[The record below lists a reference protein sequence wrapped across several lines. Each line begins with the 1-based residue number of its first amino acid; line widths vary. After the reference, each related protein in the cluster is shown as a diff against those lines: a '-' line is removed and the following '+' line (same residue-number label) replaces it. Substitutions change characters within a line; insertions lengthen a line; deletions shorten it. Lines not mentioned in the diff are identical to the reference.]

1 MGSQPNDFLRSDTLS
16 LVSEYLSKSN
26 DINLKQRLSSQL
38 VALLQDACA
47 VDGRSSNTSADPELQ
62 LTHLLSHLVKNALP
76 TSAKSTS
83 TSFTPAN
90 IQSFLSESICILAD
104 EQINA
109 RLSELLADTIWSIES
124 EIEAQHSSLE
134 EQLKTLSTDS
144 AQVVT
149 GSADVDNSTDAPPPN
164 IHVTSRKIKL
174 ESLSRSRMALIQL
187 AIVLL
192 QPDKKNFVALQPAHC
207 RLSWE
212 YGFLYETG
220 LIPFPADLVAK
231 QATRINT
238 GLHYKQQRF
247 NLLREES
254 EGYSH
259 LATEL
264 ISAMGPGLVSHLV
277 PADSGQ
283 GDPTT
288 YPHLRS
294 ILLPGEASHIRDS
307 RIEKVSNN
315 IKAMIGFFD
324 LDPNRTLDIILDVFC
339 YNVISHHPFFCSLL
353 KTSHWMQTVN
363 SNSTVDDEQTLPADG
378 TLHSEQGSKLIASL
392 LGFKFA
398 HYHPSDT
405 SDSTPDELYLMTA
418 VLIWHKIVKLR
429 DILPHLSPDLQT
441 IKEHESN
448 WRQEVTTQALNA
460 GPQNALSMAGALDN
474 SGLMG
479 PYSKTITGK
488 VSEGVS
494 ATSSTKLKSL
504 PNQKAGLLSA
514 LLSIGALHES
524 IFMLSIP
531 NHQYLAYQDPNI
543 SALLLRLID
552 VALDPA
558 YRKCGLSVPSA
569 DKALQSTITQPK
581 KRYAGGPTHQLI
593 DAEVPKSALSA
604 RVIPRAASLSATNVK
619 TEPVFFWSAWR
630 DRILRANNNAEFLDH
645 VWPMLRFVGPFGHMH
660 MGVFHKV
667 ATLTAA
673 AVHTPSNETQGDP
686 RWNYILRWFLL
697 PGLSMTQG
705 CVAAS
710 NVIWKVLQS
719 YPYEERYMIYGEW
732 KDRIYQRIPELKV
745 ERVKADAETK
755 RVLKTMT
762 LDNLREK
769 SRALAKLASS
779 NPCIVFNAALNQVQT
794 YDNLIACVI
803 ECLRYLNL
811 FALDVLT
818 YSIVEFLSNPDKDR
832 SKSDGTNIAAWLQNL
847 AKFVGNVF
855 KRNLSLDPAIVLQY
869 IANQLATGNAK
880 DLIILRDMI
889 SKMAG
894 VDILQDLSSSQVV
907 ALGGSK
913 TLRAEAISPTSLTLK
928 KPSFSKSSNRLM
940 KALTESGLTV
950 PLLLLVTL
958 QRQNAVLLAD
968 EGAHLKYLGVLA
980 DSCQQVL
987 FQYIEFLRIQ
997 LASRS
1002 ISDYEK
1008 ALPPMELMWGQ
1019 YRNDPAIVFQVWR
1032 PILSASVR
1040 PALKIGDDGE
1050 VKIDENLASATLPS
1064 LTDKC
1069 VESAMQVE
1077 DPPSTDVANQQGI
1090 DQAHYPKSLLPTV
1103 SLAEKILPEQT
1114 RKLVGPHFFVTFWQ
1128 LELYDI
1134 RMPDERY
1141 ISETNRLNGML
1152 SDLDREYSTAM
1163 ISSLKELNR
1172 ANRSKILEIRA
1183 TLTKEMKIHIKHY
1196 ELTRARLA
1204 SEKSFWFPLS
1214 ARSAFRAQL
1223 LEHIIQHCFNPRA
1236 KISPVDAAY
1245 TAQFIKTLHGLGT
1258 ASFMTLKL
1266 LDRIFSSDVGP
1277 SIFPCSEFEA
1287 SNYGRF
1293 LKDLLLLVKSWY
1305 DSESTFKK
1313 TGLGK
1318 DKRGNYLPG
1327 LRMKWVKSDNASEAI
1342 AESDML
1348 SYENLQKVVKK
1359 WTTIMS
1365 TVCRE
1370 AIQSG
1375 EYMYIRNSIAV
1386 LKELDGLVPLFE
1398 DQASSLEAS
1407 VTELL
1412 KHEKR
1417 EDVRVLVYGYQ
1428 SMLKRAAKN
1437 IIKVNPTHVPKPD
1450 AVAQPLVNTEAKTI
1464 ADMKPGSTVA
1474 TKSIHPLGSNSIAPP
1489 LPPLKPAVS
1498 VSLADSRPIS
1508 SPALIANR
1516 PAGLPERPPSTNSR
1530 LPPPVSRHESDRK
1543 LPSVPSR
1550 PMNNGPYRNGI
1561 DPEHHALVAD
1571 GSKSQFPTVH
1581 SVPSAEAAE
1590 REALA
1595 RAAVQR
1601 SRKFAAANTNP
1612 STFPSLDPSQPKS
1625 TGQQKEDSLRHS
1637 ANNPTHSVD
1646 RPQAPSLQSRP
1657 ADPLPRLSNL
1667 TPSGPKATRSANTP
1681 PGTNRDEELMRPPA
1695 LPSAPRADS
1704 IRRDNTFQNNLGA
1717 HSHLPSHPSSHVS
1730 TSTAASP
1737 RTRDDVSKR
1746 PNDENTSLRSR
1757 DERDSYDRRDE
1768 RDHRRLRDEPPRT
1781 RPPSVESIRSV
1792 RSGRDK
1798 DKRADRSDRS
1808 EKRKR
1813 SRSPSDRHRDHR
1825 ERDRERDRDRERER
1839 ERDKEREK
1847 ERERDRDRDRKD
1859 REKDRDLRHREKEKD
1874 PGRDERDREKR
1885 SHRRDRDRDD
1895 RRHEKDR
1902 DKDRERELKQTND
1915 VITDDGVKRRKVVS
1929 SAPSLTGEKPNQVSS
1944 QVLPESRKELE
1955 RDNRTPRDS
1964 NTDPKSVNFPY
1975 NGTIPSGPRALQPP
1989 AMSPR
1994 TLRSIPTGPAS
2005 SFPPGHPENPRSK
2018 HSSSS
2023 ADLAN
2028 IHTPQNGH
2036 STKNGTS
2043 QDHVRSHHDGSGSYK
2058 PSEVVANS
2066 ADKVSRGE
2074 STFRENASSEGLP
2087 HEAFVPPTNRQSG
2100 DSSSPHCPP
2109 QGSKNPE
2116 PKKNFSIRGM
2126 AGMAANALQKA
2137 NEDNARK
2144 DRRES
2149 IEMPVGGNRGTPIDV
2164 DGAIPKKR
2172 DRDSNGNNAATTP
2185 TSLLS
2190 RMDDHK
2196 VPSEDSGAKR
2206 KKEEDHGRDNNGVER
2221 DGHGSRR
2228 TSLRE
2233 SSKPEESRYSGNLR
2247 SSALANQ
2254 HGNNSSS
2261 KIDHHDRTSRLGGRN
2276 SHPSGRGG
2284 SERDRSEKGNDGGG
2298 RRKDRER
2305 GSSRDRSKRHGRR

>member
-1 MGSQPNDFLRSDTLS
+1 
-16 LVSEYLSKSN
+16 
-26 DINLKQRLSSQL
+26 
-38 VALLQDACA
+38 
-47 VDGRSSNTSADPELQ
+47 
-62 LTHLLSHLVKNALP
+62 
-76 TSAKSTS
+76 
-83 TSFTPAN
+83 
-90 IQSFLSESICILAD
+90 
-104 EQINA
+104 
-109 RLSELLADTIWSIES
+109 
-124 EIEAQHSSLE
+124 
-134 EQLKTLSTDS
+134 
-144 AQVVT
+144 
-149 GSADVDNSTDAPPPN
+149 
-164 IHVTSRKIKL
+164 
-174 ESLSRSRMALIQL
+174 
-187 AIVLL
+187 
-192 QPDKKNFVALQPAHC
+192 
-207 RLSWE
+207 
-212 YGFLYETG
+212 
-220 LIPFPADLVAK
+220 
-231 QATRINT
+231 
-238 GLHYKQQRF
+238 
-247 NLLREES
+247 
-254 EGYSH
+254 
-259 LATEL
+259 
-264 ISAMGPGLVSHLV
+264 MGPGLVSQLV
-277 PADSGQ
+277 PADSGE
-283 GDPTT
+283 GDSTS
-288 YPHLRS
+288 YPHLLS
-294 ILLPGEASHIRDS
+294 ILLPGETPEIRDS

-339 YNVISHHPFFCSLL
+339 YNVISHYPFFCSLL
-353 KTSHWMQTVN
+353 KQSHWMQTV
-363 SNSTVDDEQTLPADG
+363 VDSKPTANHEPILPADG
-378 TLHSEQGSKLIASL
+378 SLPSEQGSRLIASL
-392 LGFKFA
+392 LGFKFT
-398 HYHPSDT
+398 HYQQSDT

-429 DILPHLSPDLQT
+429 DILPHLSPDLHA
-441 IKEHESN
+441 IKQHESN
-448 WRQEVTTQALNA
+448 WRQEVTTKALNA
-460 GPQNALSMAGALDN
+460 GPQNALSMAGALDT

-479 PYSKTITGK
+479 SYSKVNATKT
-488 VSEGVS
+488 SEGAS
-494 ATSSTKLKSL
+494 ASASTKPKSL

-524 IFMLSIP
+524 IFLLSIP
-531 NHQYLAYQDPNI
+531 NHQYLAHQDPNI

-552 VALDPA
+552 VAVDPA
-558 YRKCGLSVPSA
+558 YRKCGLSVQNSGQ
-569 DKALQSTITQPK
+569 QSQSNRTRPK
-581 KRYAGGPTHQLI
+581 RRYAGGPTHQLI
-593 DAEVPKSALSA
+593 DAEVPKSILSA
-604 RVIPRAASLSATNVK
+604 RVIPRAASLGATSVK
-619 TEPVFFWSAWR
+619 TEPVFFWPTWR
-630 DRILRANNNAEFLDH
+630 DRTLRAQTSSEFLEF
-645 VWPMLRFVGPFGHMH
+645 VWPLLRFVGPFGHMH

-667 ATLTAA
+667 ATLTAV
-673 AVHTPSNETQGDP
+673 AVQTPTNEVPVDP
-686 RWNYILRWFLL
+686 RWNHILRWFLL
-697 PGLSMTQG
+697 PALSMTPG

-719 YPYEERYMIYGEW
+719 YSYEERYMMYGEW

-894 VDILQDLSSSQVV
+894 VDVLQDLSANQVV

-913 TLRAEAISPTSLTLK
+913 TLRAEAISPTSLAVK
-928 KPSFSKSSNRLM
+928 KPSFTKSSNRLM
-940 KALTESGLTV
+940 KALTDSGLTV

-987 FQYIEFLRIQ
+987 FQYIEFLRTQ
-997 LASRS
+997 LTSRS

-1008 ALPPMELMWGQ
+1008 ALPSMELMWDQ

-1032 PILSASVR
+1032 PVLSATVR
-1040 PALKIGDDGE
+1040 PALKIGTDGE
-1050 VKIDENLASATLPS
+1050 VVIDENLVSATLPTPADQS
-1064 LTDKC
+1064 LEPVT
-1069 VESAMQVE
+1069 QVE
-1077 DPPSTDVANQQGI
+1077 NPPSTDVTMESCNEL
-1090 DQAHYPKSLLPTV
+1090 AHYPNSLLPTV
-1103 SLAEKILPEQT
+1103 TLAEKILPEQT

-1141 ISETNRLNGML
+1141 ISETSRLNAML
-1152 SDLDREYSTAM
+1152 SDLDRDYSTVM
-1163 ISSLKELNR
+1163 VSSAKELNR
-1172 ANRSKILEIRA
+1172 ANRAKILEIRA

-1204 SEKSFWFPLS
+1204 SEKTFWFPLS
-1214 ARSAFRAQL
+1214 ARSPFRAQL

-1293 LKDLLLLVKSWY
+1293 LKDLLLLVKGWY

-1318 DKRGNYLPG
+1318 DKKGNYLPG
-1327 LRMKWVKSDNASEAI
+1327 LRMKWVKSDNAAEGI

-1398 DQASSLEAS
+1398 DQATGLEAS

-1417 EDVRVLVYGYQ
+1417 EDVRVLAYGYQ
-1428 SMLKRAAKN
+1428 SMLKRAAKHV
-1437 IIKVNPTHVPKPD
+1437 IKVVLPHVTKPDTVIAPVAHTDVKPAPADVNLAPTASTKINPTTGSNPLTTPLPLPKP
-1450 AVAQPLVNTEAKTI
+1450 AIPT
-1464 ADMKPGSTVA
+1464 S
-1474 TKSIHPLGSNSIAPP
+1474 
-1489 LPPLKPAVS
+1489 LP
-1498 VSLADSRPIS
+1498 DSRPLP
-1508 SPALIANR
+1508 SPAPTANR
-1516 PAGLPERPPSTNSR
+1516 PAGLPERPPTTARHAPPGSR
-1530 LPPPVSRHESDRK
+1530 NEGDRK

-1550 PMNNGPYRNGI
+1550 PMNGNGPYRNGS
-1561 DPEHHALVAD
+1561 DPERPPTTVD
-1571 GSKSQFPTVH
+1571 GSKSQFPSAP
-1581 SVPSAEAAE
+1581 SVPSAEAAQ

-1601 SRKFAAANTNP
+1601 SRKFAANNPTP
-1612 STFPSLDPSQPKS
+1612 STLPSADPSQPKS
-1625 TGQQKEDSLRHS
+1625 TGQQKEEPARPT
-1637 ANNPTHSVD
+1637 ANNPAHLSD
-1646 RPQAPSLQSRP
+1646 RPSVPSPQNRP
-1657 ADPLPRLSNL
+1657 AESATRPSNL
-1667 TPSGPKATRSANTP
+1667 TPTGPKATRSTNSP
-1681 PGTNRDEELMRPPA
+1681 PRSSREEASMRPPA

-1704 IRRDNTFQNNLGA
+1704 LRRDNSLPNNPTA
-1717 HSHLPSHPSSHVS
+1717 HQHLPSHPPSHVS
-1730 TSTAASP
+1730 TSATASP
-1737 RTRDDVSKR
+1737 RPRDDLNKR
-1746 PNDENTSLRSR
+1746 TNDENASVRSR

-1768 RDHRRLRDEPPRT
+1768 RDHRRLRDDPPRT
-1781 RPPSVESIRSV
+1781 RHPSVESIRSI

-1798 DKRADRSDRS
+1798 EKRTDRSDRS

-1825 ERDRERDRDRERER
+1825 ERERDRDRERER
-1839 ERDKEREK
+1839 ERERERDRERDKEREK
-1847 ERERDRDRDRKD
+1847 DRERDRDRDRKD
-1859 REKDRDLRHREKEKD
+1859 REKDRDLRHREKEKE
-1874 PGRDERDREKR
+1874 PVRDDRDKDRERDREKR

-1895 RRHEKDR
+1895 RRH
-1902 DKDRERELKQTND
+1902 DKDREREHKPTND
-1915 VITDDGVKRRKVVS
+1915 SVADDGVKRRKVI
-1929 SAPSLTGEKPNQVSS
+1929 PSELSVVGEESNQPSREKS
-1944 QVLPESRKELE
+1944 EPRKEPE
-1955 RDNRTPRDS
+1955 PNHPTKGDDRNPRDA
-1964 NTDPKSVNFPY
+1964 NTDHKSANLPF
-1975 NGTIPSGPRALQPP
+1975 NGSIPSGPRALQPP
-1989 AMSPR
+1989 PMSPR
-1994 TLRSIPTGPAS
+1994 TMRTIPTGPAA
-2005 SFPPGHPENPRSK
+2005 SFPPGHPEHPRSK

-2023 ADLAN
+2023 ADAIN
-2028 IHTPQNGH
+2028 THNSQNGH
-2036 STKNGTS
+2036 PTRKSSG
-2043 QDHVRSHHDGSGSYK
+2043 QDHARGIEDSYK
-2058 PSEVVANS
+2058 PRDAAQSSHAPEKA
-2066 ADKVSRGE
+2066 SRD
-2074 STFRENASSEGLP
+2074 NASSTGTPNKPSLP
-2087 HEAFVPPTNRQSG
+2087 PNHRQSG
-2100 DSSSPHCPP
+2100 DSWSPHLSL
-2109 QGSKNPE
+2109 QGNNSKNME
-2116 PKKNFSIRGM
+2116 PKKNLSIRGM

-2144 DRRES
+2144 DRRDSVE
-2149 IEMPVGGNRGTPIDV
+2149 IPVPGNRVAPIDV
-2164 DGAIPKKR
+2164 DVAIPKKR
-2172 DRDSNGNNAATTP
+2172 DRDRDSTGANIATTP

-2190 RMDDHK
+2190 RMDDGK
-2196 VPSEDSGAKR
+2196 VQYEDSASKR
-2206 KKEEDHGRDNNGVER
+2206 KKEEGYAREREGLER
-2221 DGHGSRR
+2221 DGHSSRR
-2228 TSLRE
+2228 TSMRE
-2233 SSKPEESRYSGNLR
+2233 TIKQEEPRQMGTPR
-2247 SSALANQ
+2247 SSNLANQ
-2254 HGNNSSS
+2254 GDDNKPSPQ
-2261 KIDHHDRTSRLGGRN
+2261 IDHDDRMARLGGRT
-2276 SHPSGRGG
+2276 SHNGGRAIVD
-2284 SERDRSEKGNDGGG
+2284 RDRADRANDAG
-2298 RRKDRER
+2298 RRKERER
-2305 GSSRDRSKRHGRR
+2305 GNSRERAKRHNTRR

>member
-1 MGSQPNDFLRSDTLS
+1 MPPPYSDNPLRSDIS
-16 LVSEYLSKSN
+16 LLASEYLANSKDS
-26 DINLKQRLSSQL
+26 NLKKRLSSQL
-38 VALLQDACA
+38 VALLQVSCA
-47 VDGRSSNTSADPELQ
+47 PGGRSPNTSADPELQ
-62 LTHLLSHLVKNALP
+62 LTQLFYLLVKRVLP
-76 TSAKSTS
+76 NPKKSNS
-83 TSFTPAN
+83 TSFTSADLK
-90 IQSFLSESICILAD
+90 SFLCESICILAD
-104 EQINA
+104 EQINI
-109 RLSELLADTIWSIES
+109 RVSELLADTIWSIES
-124 EIEAQHSSLE
+124 EIEAQRSGLE
-134 EQLKTLSTDS
+134 EQIQSLNTEPPRLVPGSTE
-144 AQVVT
+144 
-149 GSADVDNSTDAPPPN
+149 VDNLTDAPQQPN
-164 IHVTSRKIKL
+164 IHLTMRKAKL
-174 ESLSRSRMALIQL
+174 ESLSRSRTALIQL
-187 AIVLL
+187 AIALL
-192 QPDKKNFVALQPAHC
+192 QSDEKNFVALQPTHC

-231 QATRINT
+231 QATRLNT

-264 ISAMGPGLVSHLV
+264 ISAMGPGLVPHLV

-283 GDPTT
+283 GNLTN

-294 ILLPGEASHIRDS
+294 ILLPGETPQTRDS

-353 KTSHWMQTVN
+353 KKSHWMQTVDC
-363 SNSTVDDEQTLPADG
+363 NSTVDDDPILPADG
-378 TLHSEQGSKLIASL
+378 TLPSEQGSKLIASL
-392 LGFKFA
+392 LGFKYA
-398 HYHPSDT
+398 HYQQSDT
-405 SDSTPDELYLMTA
+405 VDSTPDELHLMTA

-448 WRQEVTTQALNA
+448 WRQEVMTKALNA

-479 PYSKTITGK
+479 PYSKMNTSSKIPDGT
-488 VSEGVS
+488 S
-494 ATSSTKLKSL
+494 ATTSTQSKSL

-514 LLSIGALHES
+514 LLSIGAIHES

-531 NHQYLAYQDPNI
+531 NHQYLAHQDPNI

-558 YRKCGLSVPSA
+558 YRKCELSVQKSGDA
-569 DKALQSTITQPK
+569 SQSTLTRPK
-581 KRYAGGPTHQLI
+581 KRYAGGPNHLLV

-604 RVIPRAASLSATNVK
+604 RVTPRAAILSATSLK
-619 TEPVFFWSAWR
+619 TEPVFFWPAWR
-630 DRILRANNNAEFLDH
+630 DRILRANDNVDFLNH

-673 AVHTPSNETQGDP
+673 AVQTPSNEARGDP

-697 PGLSMTQG
+697 PGLCMTQG

-719 YPYEERYMIYGEW
+719 YSYEERYMMYGEW

-894 VDILQDLSSSQVV
+894 VDVLQDLSASQVV

-913 TLRAEAISPTSLTLK
+913 TLRAEAISPTSLTAK

-968 EGAHLKYLGVLA
+968 DGAHLKYLGVLA

-987 FQYIEFLRIQ
+987 FQYIEFLRMQ
-997 LASRS
+997 LTSRS
-1002 ISDYEK
+1002 ISDYEN
-1008 ALPPMELMWGQ
+1008 AMPPMELMWEQ

-1040 PALKIGDDGE
+1040 PALKIGADGE
-1050 VKIDENLASATLPS
+1050 VIVDETLSPAA
-1064 LTDKC
+1064 L
-1069 VESAMQVE
+1069 
-1077 DPPSTDVANQQGI
+1077 PPSTMEECVDPTTQDDNPQLNDKANQPSS
-1090 DQAHYPKSLLPTV
+1090 DQPHYPSSLLPTV
-1103 SLAEKILPEQT
+1103 SLAERILPEQT

-1134 RMPDERY
+1134 RMPDDRY
-1141 ISETNRLNGML
+1141 ISETNRLNVML
-1152 SDLDREYSTAM
+1152 SDLDRDYATPM
-1163 ISSLKELNR
+1163 ISSMKEVNR

-1214 ARSAFRAQL
+1214 ARSPFRAQL

-1327 LRMKWVKSDNASEAI
+1327 LRMKWVKSDNATEAI

-1359 WTTIMS
+1359 WTSIMS

-1398 DQASSLEAS
+1398 DQAISLEAS

-1412 KHEKR
+1412 KREKR
-1417 EDVRVLVYGYQ
+1417 EDVRVLAYGYQ
-1428 SMLKRAAKN
+1428 SMLKRAVKTV
-1437 IIKVNPTHVPKPD
+1437 IKVNPTHVPKPD
-1450 AVAQPLVNTEAKTI
+1450 ATALPLANTGGKPIGEA
-1464 ADMKPGSTVA
+1464 AKPVLTVP
-1474 TKSIHPLGSNSIAPP
+1474 TKPINPLSSNPVAPP
-1489 LPPLKPAVS
+1489 LPPSKPAVPI
-1498 VSLADSRPIS
+1498 SLPDSRPVL
-1508 SPALIANR
+1508 SPVLPTSR
-1516 PAGLPERPPSTNSR
+1516 PAGLPERPPSTATR
-1530 LPPPVSRHESDRK
+1530 LLPSVSRHEGDRK
-1543 LPSVPSR
+1543 LPGVPLRQINS
-1550 PMNNGPYRNGI
+1550 GPYRNGA
-1561 DPEHHALVAD
+1561 DSDHQALAVDAP
-1571 GSKSQFPTVH
+1571 KSLFP
-1581 SVPSAEAAE
+1581 SAPPVPSAEAAE

-1601 SRKFAAANTNP
+1601 SRKFAATNATP
-1612 STFPSLDPSQPKS
+1612 SSFPSPDPSHPKS
-1625 TGQQKEDSLRHS
+1625 AGQRKEEPPRHPTNNLPHS
-1637 ANNPTHSVD
+1637 AD
-1646 RPQAPSLQSRP
+1646 RPQAPSSQTRP
-1657 ADPLPRLSNL
+1657 AEPATRLYNL
-1667 TPSGPKATRSANTP
+1667 TPSGPKATRPTNTP

-1704 IRRDNTFQNNLGA
+1704 IRRDNASQNNLGT
-1717 HSHLPSHPSSHVS
+1717 HQHLPSHPSSHVS
-1730 TSTAASP
+1730 TSTTASP
-1737 RTRDDVSKR
+1737 RTRDDLTKR
-1746 PNDENTSLRSR
+1746 PNDDNSSHRSR
-1757 DERDSYDRRDE
+1757 DERDSFDRRDE

-1781 RPPSVESIRSV
+1781 RPPSVESLRSI

-1798 DKRADRSDRS
+1798 EKRADRSDRS

-1825 ERDRERDRDRERER
+1825 ERDRERDRDRDRDRERER

-1847 ERERDRDRDRKD
+1847 DRDRDR
-1859 REKDRDLRHREKEKD
+1859 KDRDLRHREKEKD
-1874 PGRDERDREKR
+1874 AGREERDREKR

-1895 RRHEKDR
+1895 RRHEKER
-1902 DKDRERELKQTND
+1902 DKDRERERSSNQASQGHPEPRQDLELGHIVNG
-1915 VITDDGVKRRKVVS
+1915 DDRNPK
-1929 SAPSLTGEKPNQVSS
+1929 
-1944 QVLPESRKELE
+1944 
-1955 RDNRTPRDS
+1955 DS
-1964 NTDPKSVNFPY
+1964 NTDLKSTAFPY
-1975 NGTIPSGPRALQPP
+1975 NGAIPSGPRALQPP
-1989 AMSPR
+1989 NMSPR
-1994 TLRSIPTGPAS
+1994 TMRTLPTGPAS
-2005 SFPPGHPENPRSK
+2005 SFPSGRPDNSRAKYP
-2018 HSSSS
+2018 SSSTD
-2023 ADLAN
+2023 AAN
-2028 IHTPQNGH
+2028 AHTPQNGQ
-2036 STKNGTS
+2036 STRNGS
-2043 QDHVRSHHDGSGSYK
+2043 GQSHGRSHNGGGESHEPIEVADG
-2058 PSEVVANS
+2058 PNS
-2066 ADKVSRGE
+2066 TDRVSRE
-2074 STFRENASSEGLP
+2074 SHSRENPSSEGLP
-2087 HEAFVPPTNRQSG
+2087 SKAAMPPTNRQSG
-2100 DSSSPHCPP
+2100 DSWSPHRPL
-2109 QGSKNPE
+2109 QGSKNME
-2116 PKKNFSIRGM
+2116 PKKNLSIRGM

-2149 IEMPVGGNRGTPIDV
+2149 IEVIVAGNRALPIDL

-2172 DRDSNGNNAATTP
+2172 DFDRDSTGNNLATTP

-2190 RMDDHK
+2190 RMDDGK
-2196 VPSEDSGAKR
+2196 VTQEDSATKR
-2206 KKEEDHGRDNNGVER
+2206 KKEDNDGRDGDVIER

-2228 TSLRE
+2228 TSMRE
-2233 SSKPEESRYSGNLR
+2233 SSKQDELRNAGNTR
-2247 SSALANQ
+2247 ASTDGNHSAPK
-2254 HGNNSSS
+2254 G
-2261 KIDHHDRTSRLGGRN
+2261 DHHDRISRLGGRN
-2276 SHPSGRGG
+2276 SHTSGRGG
-2284 SERDRSEKGNDGGG
+2284 DDRDRNEKGNDSGG
-2298 RRKDRER
+2298 RRKERER
-2305 GSSRDRSKRHGRR
+2305 GNSRERPKRHGRR

>member
-1 MGSQPNDFLRSDTLS
+1 
-16 LVSEYLSKSN
+16 
-26 DINLKQRLSSQL
+26 
-38 VALLQDACA
+38 
-47 VDGRSSNTSADPELQ
+47 
-62 LTHLLSHLVKNALP
+62 
-76 TSAKSTS
+76 
-83 TSFTPAN
+83 
-90 IQSFLSESICILAD
+90 
-104 EQINA
+104 
-109 RLSELLADTIWSIES
+109 
-124 EIEAQHSSLE
+124 
-134 EQLKTLSTDS
+134 
-144 AQVVT
+144 
-149 GSADVDNSTDAPPPN
+149 
-164 IHVTSRKIKL
+164 
-174 ESLSRSRMALIQL
+174 
-187 AIVLL
+187 
-192 QPDKKNFVALQPAHC
+192 
-207 RLSWE
+207 
-212 YGFLYETG
+212 
-220 LIPFPADLVAK
+220 
-231 QATRINT
+231 
-238 GLHYKQQRF
+238 
-247 NLLREES
+247 
-254 EGYSH
+254 
-259 LATEL
+259 
-264 ISAMGPGLVSHLV
+264 MGPGLVSQLV
-277 PADSGQ
+277 PADSGE
-283 GDPTT
+283 GDSTS
-288 YPHLRS
+288 YPHLLS
-294 ILLPGEASHIRDS
+294 ILLPGETPEIRDS

-339 YNVISHHPFFCSLL
+339 YNVISHYPFFCSLL
-353 KTSHWMQTVN
+353 KQSHWMQTV
-363 SNSTVDDEQTLPADG
+363 VDPKPTANHEPILPADG
-378 TLHSEQGSKLIASL
+378 SLPSEQGSRLIASL
-392 LGFKFA
+392 LGFKFT
-398 HYHPSDT
+398 HYQQSDT

-429 DILPHLSPDLQT
+429 DILPHLSPDLHA
-441 IKEHESN
+441 IKQHESN
-448 WRQEVTTQALNA
+448 WRQEVTTKALNA
-460 GPQNALSMAGALDN
+460 GPQNALSMAGALDT

-479 PYSKTITGK
+479 SYSKVNATKT
-488 VSEGVS
+488 SEGAS
-494 ATSSTKLKSL
+494 ASASTKPKSM

-524 IFMLSIP
+524 IFLLSIP
-531 NHQYLAYQDPNI
+531 NHQYLAHQDPNI

-552 VALDPA
+552 VAVDPA
-558 YRKCGLSVPSA
+558 YRKCGLSVQNGGQ
-569 DKALQSTITQPK
+569 QSRSNRTRPK
-581 KRYAGGPTHQLI
+581 RRYAGGPTHQLI
-593 DAEVPKSALSA
+593 DAEVPKSILSA
-604 RVIPRAASLSATNVK
+604 RVIPRAASLGATSVK
-619 TEPVFFWSAWR
+619 TEPVFFWPTWR
-630 DRILRANNNAEFLDH
+630 DRTLRAQTSSEFLEF
-645 VWPMLRFVGPFGHMH
+645 VWPLLRFVGPFGHMH

-667 ATLTAA
+667 ATLTAV
-673 AVHTPSNETQGDP
+673 AVQTPTNEVPVDP
-686 RWNYILRWFLL
+686 RWNHILRWFLL
-697 PGLSMTQG
+697 PALSMTPG

-719 YPYEERYMIYGEW
+719 YSYEERYMMYGEW

-894 VDILQDLSSSQVV
+894 VDVLQDLSANQVV

-913 TLRAEAISPTSLTLK
+913 TLRAEAISPTSLAVK
-928 KPSFSKSSNRLM
+928 KPSFTKSSNRLM
-940 KALTESGLTV
+940 KALTDSGLTV

-987 FQYIEFLRIQ
+987 FQYIEFLRTQ
-997 LASRS
+997 LTSRS

-1008 ALPPMELMWGQ
+1008 ALPSMELMWDQ

-1032 PILSASVR
+1032 PVLSATVR
-1040 PALKIGDDGE
+1040 PALKIGTDGE
-1050 VKIDENLASATLPS
+1050 VVIDENLVSATLPTPADQS
-1064 LTDKC
+1064 LEPVT
-1069 VESAMQVE
+1069 QVE
-1077 DPPSTDVANQQGI
+1077 NPPSTDVTMESCNEL
-1090 DQAHYPKSLLPTV
+1090 AHYPNSLLPTV
-1103 SLAEKILPEQT
+1103 TLAEKILPEQT

-1141 ISETNRLNGML
+1141 ISETSRLNAML
-1152 SDLDREYSTAM
+1152 SDLDRDYSTVM
-1163 ISSLKELNR
+1163 VSSAKELNR
-1172 ANRSKILEIRA
+1172 ANRAKILEIRA

-1204 SEKSFWFPLS
+1204 SEKTFWFPLS
-1214 ARSAFRAQL
+1214 ARSPFRAQL

-1293 LKDLLLLVKSWY
+1293 LKDLLLLVKGWY

-1318 DKRGNYLPG
+1318 DKKGNYLPG
-1327 LRMKWVKSDNASEAI
+1327 LRMKWVKSDNAAEGI

-1398 DQASSLEAS
+1398 DQATGLEAS

-1417 EDVRVLVYGYQ
+1417 EDVRVLAYGYQ
-1428 SMLKRAAKN
+1428 SMLKRAAKHV
-1437 IIKVNPTHVPKPD
+1437 IKVNLPHVTKPDTVTAPVAPDVKPAPADVNLAPTASTKINPTTGSNPLTTPLPLPKP
-1450 AVAQPLVNTEAKTI
+1450 AIPT
-1464 ADMKPGSTVA
+1464 S
-1474 TKSIHPLGSNSIAPP
+1474 
-1489 LPPLKPAVS
+1489 LP
-1498 VSLADSRPIS
+1498 DSRPLP
-1508 SPALIANR
+1508 SPAPTANR
-1516 PAGLPERPPSTNSR
+1516 PAGLPERPPTTARHAPPGSR
-1530 LPPPVSRHESDRK
+1530 NEGDRK

-1550 PMNNGPYRNGI
+1550 PMNGNGPYRNGS
-1561 DPEHHALVAD
+1561 DPERPSTTVD
-1571 GSKSQFPTVH
+1571 GSKSQFPSAP

-1601 SRKFAAANTNP
+1601 SRKFAANNPTP
-1612 STFPSLDPSQPKS
+1612 STLPSADPSQPKS
-1625 TGQQKEDSLRHS
+1625 TGQQKEEPARPT
-1637 ANNPTHSVD
+1637 ANNPAHLSD
-1646 RPQAPSLQSRP
+1646 RPSVPSPQNRP
-1657 ADPLPRLSNL
+1657 VESATRPSNL
-1667 TPSGPKATRSANTP
+1667 TPTGPKATRSTNSP
-1681 PGTNRDEELMRPPA
+1681 PRSSREEALMRPPA

-1704 IRRDNTFQNNLGA
+1704 LRRDNSLPNNPTA
-1717 HSHLPSHPSSHVS
+1717 HQHLPSHPPSHVS
-1730 TSTAASP
+1730 TSATASP
-1737 RTRDDVSKR
+1737 RPRDDLNKR
-1746 PNDENTSLRSR
+1746 TNDENASVRSR

-1768 RDHRRLRDEPPRT
+1768 RDHRRLRDDPPRT
-1781 RPPSVESIRSV
+1781 RHPSVESIRSI

-1798 DKRADRSDRS
+1798 EKRTDRSDRS

-1825 ERDRERDRDRERER
+1825 ERERDRDRERER
-1839 ERDKEREK
+1839 ERERERDRERDKEREK
-1847 ERERDRDRDRKD
+1847 DRERDRDRDRKD
-1859 REKDRDLRHREKEKD
+1859 REKDRDLRHREKEKE
-1874 PGRDERDREKR
+1874 PVRDDRDKDRERDREKR

-1895 RRHEKDR
+1895 RRH
-1902 DKDRERELKQTND
+1902 DKDREREHKPTND
-1915 VITDDGVKRRKVVS
+1915 SVADDG
-1929 SAPSLTGEKPNQVSS
+1929 A
-1944 QVLPESRKELE
+1944 SR
-1955 RDNRTPRDS
+1955 D
-1964 NTDPKSVNFPY
+1964 
-1975 NGTIPSGPRALQPP
+1975 
-1989 AMSPR
+1989 
-1994 TLRSIPTGPAS
+1994 
-2005 SFPPGHPENPRSK
+2005 
-2018 HSSSS
+2018 
-2023 ADLAN
+2023 
-2028 IHTPQNGH
+2028 
-2036 STKNGTS
+2036 
-2043 QDHVRSHHDGSGSYK
+2043 
-2058 PSEVVANS
+2058 
-2066 ADKVSRGE
+2066 
-2074 STFRENASSEGLP
+2074 NASSTGTPNKPSLP
-2087 HEAFVPPTNRQSG
+2087 PNHRQSG
-2100 DSSSPHCPP
+2100 DSWSPHLSL
-2109 QGSKNPE
+2109 QGNNSKNME
-2116 PKKNFSIRGM
+2116 PKKNLSIRGM

-2144 DRRES
+2144 DRRDSVE
-2149 IEMPVGGNRGTPIDV
+2149 IPVPGNRVAPIDV
-2164 DGAIPKKR
+2164 DVAIPKKR
-2172 DRDSNGNNAATTP
+2172 DRDRDSTGANIATTP

-2190 RMDDHK
+2190 RMDDGK
-2196 VPSEDSGAKR
+2196 VQYEDSASKR
-2206 KKEEDHGRDNNGVER
+2206 KKEEGYAREREGLER
-2221 DGHGSRR
+2221 DGHSSRR
-2228 TSLRE
+2228 TSMRE
-2233 SSKPEESRYSGNLR
+2233 TIKQEEPRQMGTPR
-2247 SSALANQ
+2247 SSNLANQ
-2254 HGNNSSS
+2254 GDDNKPSPQ
-2261 KIDHHDRTSRLGGRN
+2261 IDHDDRMARLGGRT
-2276 SHPSGRGG
+2276 SHNGGRVILD
-2284 SERDRSEKGNDGGG
+2284 RDRADRANDAG
-2298 RRKDRER
+2298 RRKERER
-2305 GSSRDRSKRHGRR
+2305 GNSRERAKRHNTRR

>member
-1 MGSQPNDFLRSDTLS
+1 MDLKPDNFFRSDLYSLISSSLSNWRDNTL
-16 LVSEYLSKSN
+16 K
-26 DINLKQRLSSQL
+26 KRLSSQL
-38 VALLQDACA
+38 VALLQNSLSANGHCSTTSCDPDLQLSQLFSVLVKSALPNPKKSPSALITA
-47 VDGRSSNTSADPELQ
+47 VELQ
-62 LTHLLSHLVKNALP
+62 L
-76 TSAKSTS
+76 
-83 TSFTPAN
+83 F
-90 IQSFLSESICILAD
+90 ISESICTIAD
-104 EQINA
+104 EEIHT
-109 RLSELLADTIWSIES
+109 RVSELLADTIWSIES

-134 EQLKTLSTDS
+134 EQIKFLNTQS
-144 AQVVT
+144 AQLAT
-149 GSADVDNSTDAPPPN
+149 GSTDVDNSHGASRSN
-164 IHVTSRKIKL
+164 IQLASKKTQL
-174 ESLSRSRMALIQL
+174 EFLSRSRKALIQL
-187 AIVLL
+187 ATTLL
-192 QPDKKNFVALQPAHC
+192 QPGEQSFVALQPAHC

-212 YGFLYETG
+212 YGFLHETG
-220 LIPFPADLVAK
+220 LIPFTADLIAK
-231 QATRINT
+231 QATRLNT

-264 ISAMGPGLVSHLV
+264 ISAMGPGLVSQLV
-277 PADSGQ
+277 PADSGE
-283 GDPTT
+283 GDSTS
-288 YPHLRS
+288 YPHLLS
-294 ILLPGEASHIRDS
+294 ILLPGETPEIRDS

-339 YNVISHHPFFCSLL
+339 YNVISHYPFFCSLL
-353 KTSHWMQTVN
+353 KQSHWMQTV
-363 SNSTVDDEQTLPADG
+363 VDPKPTANHEPILPADG
-378 TLHSEQGSKLIASL
+378 SLPSEQGSRLIASL
-392 LGFKFA
+392 LGFKFT
-398 HYHPSDT
+398 HYQQSDT

-418 VLIWHKIVKLR
+418 VLIWHKIAR
-429 DILPHLSPDLQT
+429 SDDQGFERWAT
-441 IKEHESN
+441 
-448 WRQEVTTQALNA
+448 
-460 GPQNALSMAGALDN
+460 NALSMAGALDT

-479 PYSKTITGK
+479 SYSKVNATKT
-488 VSEGVS
+488 SEGAS
-494 ATSSTKLKSL
+494 ATASTKPKSM

-524 IFMLSIP
+524 IFLLSIP
-531 NHQYLAYQDPNI
+531 NHQYLAHQDPNI

-552 VALDPA
+552 VAVDPA
-558 YRKCGLSVPSA
+558 YKKCGLSVQNGGQ
-569 DKALQSTITQPK
+569 QSRSNRTRPK

-593 DAEVPKSALSA
+593 DAEVPKSILSA
-604 RVIPRAASLSATNVK
+604 RVIPRAASLGATSVK
-619 TEPVFFWSAWR
+619 TEPVFFWPTWR
-630 DRILRANNNAEFLDH
+630 DRTLRAQTSSEFLEF
-645 VWPMLRFVGPFGHMH
+645 VWPLLRFVGPFGHMH

-667 ATLTAA
+667 ATLTAV
-673 AVHTPSNETQGDP
+673 AVQTPTNEAPVDP
-686 RWNYILRWFLL
+686 RWNHILRWFLL
-697 PGLSMTQG
+697 PALSMTPG

-719 YPYEERYMIYGEW
+719 YSYEERYMMYGEW

-894 VDILQDLSSSQVV
+894 VDVLQDLSANQVV

-913 TLRAEAISPTSLTLK
+913 TLRAEAISPTSLAVK
-928 KPSFSKSSNRLM
+928 KPSFTKSSNRLM
-940 KALTESGLTV
+940 KALTDSGLTV

-987 FQYIEFLRIQ
+987 FQYIEFLRTQ
-997 LASRS
+997 LTSRS

-1008 ALPPMELMWGQ
+1008 ALPSMELMWDQ

-1032 PILSASVR
+1032 PVLSATVR
-1040 PALKIGDDGE
+1040 PALKIGTDGE
-1050 VKIDENLASATLPS
+1050 VVIDENLVSATLPTPPDQS
-1064 LTDKC
+1064 LEPVT
-1069 VESAMQVE
+1069 QVE
-1077 DPPSTDVANQQGI
+1077 NPPSTDVTMESCNEL
-1090 DQAHYPKSLLPTV
+1090 AHYPNSLLPTV
-1103 SLAEKILPEQT
+1103 TLAEKILPEQT

-1141 ISETNRLNGML
+1141 ISETSRLNAML
-1152 SDLDREYSTAM
+1152 SDLDRDYSTVM
-1163 ISSLKELNR
+1163 VSSAKELNR
-1172 ANRSKILEIRA
+1172 ANRAKILEIRA

-1204 SEKSFWFPLS
+1204 SEKTFWFPLS
-1214 ARSAFRAQL
+1214 ARSPFRAQL

-1293 LKDLLLLVKSWY
+1293 LKDLLLLVKGWY

-1318 DKRGNYLPG
+1318 DKKGNYLPG
-1327 LRMKWVKSDNASEAI
+1327 LRMKWVKSDNAAEGI

-1348 SYENLQKVVKK
+1348 SYENLQKL
-1359 WTTIMS
+1359 
-1365 TVCRE
+1365 E

-1398 DQASSLEAS
+1398 DQATGLEAS

-1417 EDVRVLVYGYQ
+1417 EDVRVLAYGYQ
-1428 SMLKRAAKN
+1428 SMLKRAAKHV
-1437 IIKVNPTHVPKPD
+1437 IKVNLPHVTKPD
-1450 AVAQPLVNTEAKTI
+1450 TVTAPVAPRRQTCA
-1464 ADMKPGSTVA
+1464 GRYSR
-1474 TKSIHPLGSNSIAPP
+1474 P
-1489 LPPLKPAVS
+1489 LP
-1498 VSLADSRPIS
+1498 
-1508 SPALIANR
+1508 SPAPTANR
-1516 PAGLPERPPSTNSR
+1516 PAGLPERPPTTARHAPPGSR
-1530 LPPPVSRHESDRK
+1530 NEGDRK

-1550 PMNNGPYRNGI
+1550 PMNGNGPYRNGS
-1561 DPEHHALVAD
+1561 DPERPSTTVD
-1571 GSKSQFPTVH
+1571 GSKSQFPSAP

-1601 SRKFAAANTNP
+1601 SRKFAANNPTP
-1612 STFPSLDPSQPKS
+1612 STLPSADPSQPKS
-1625 TGQQKEDSLRHS
+1625 TGQQKEEPARPT
-1637 ANNPTHSVD
+1637 ANNPAHLSD
-1646 RPQAPSLQSRP
+1646 RPSVPSPQNRP
-1657 ADPLPRLSNL
+1657 VESATRPSNL
-1667 TPSGPKATRSANTP
+1667 TPTGPKATRSTNSP
-1681 PGTNRDEELMRPPA
+1681 PRSSREEALMRPPA

-1704 IRRDNTFQNNLGA
+1704 LRRDNSLPNNPTT
-1717 HSHLPSHPSSHVS
+1717 HQHLPSHPPSHVS
-1730 TSTAASP
+1730 TSATASP
-1737 RTRDDVSKR
+1737 RPRDDLNKR
-1746 PNDENTSLRSR
+1746 TNDENA
-1757 DERDSYDRRDE
+1757 
-1768 RDHRRLRDEPPRT
+1768 
-1781 RPPSVESIRSV
+1781 SV
-1792 RSGRDK
+1792 RSAMNGTHMTAGMNEIIGDL
-1798 DKRADRSDRS
+1798 
-1808 EKRKR
+1808 ETIL
-1813 SRSPSDRHRDHR
+1813 R
-1825 ERDRERDRDRERER
+1825 ERGTPVSNQSVQFAVAVTRKNVPIGVIVVK
-1839 ERDKEREK
+1839 KESDPVHLLTDTVTIASANATEIANENENEK
-1847 ERERDRDRDRKD
+1847 GND
-1859 REKDRDLRHREKEKD
+1859 REKDRDLRHREKEKE
-1874 PGRDERDREKR
+1874 PVRDDRDKDRERDREKR

-1895 RRHEKDR
+1895 RRH
-1902 DKDRERELKQTND
+1902 DKDREREHKPTND
-1915 VITDDGVKRRKVVS
+1915 SVADDGVKRRKVI
-1929 SAPSLTGEKPNQVSS
+1929 PSELSVVGEESNQPSRDKS
-1944 QVLPESRKELE
+1944 EPRKEPE
-1955 RDNRTPRDS
+1955 PNHPTKGDDRNPRDA
-1964 NTDPKSVNFPY
+1964 NTDHKSANLPF
-1975 NGTIPSGPRALQPP
+1975 NGSIPSGPRALQPP
-1989 AMSPR
+1989 PCLLAPCAPFLPVR
-1994 TLRSIPTGPAS
+1994 QPHFHLDIPSIPVRNILAAQLTQSILIILKTDTQLGRARVKTMRGAS
-2005 SFPPGHPENPRSK
+2005 RILINQEMLLKAHMRPRRLLATTLALRAHPINPPCLLIIDNLETQH
-2018 HSSSS
+2018 
-2023 ADLAN
+2023 
-2028 IHTPQNGH
+2028 
-2036 STKNGTS
+2036 GT
-2043 QDHVRSHHDGSGSYK
+2043 Q
-2058 PSEVVANS
+2058 E
-2066 ADKVSRGE
+2066 E
-2074 STFRENASSEGLP
+2074 L
-2087 HEAFVPPTNRQSG
+2087 
-2100 DSSSPHCPP
+2100 
-2109 QGSKNPE
+2109 
-2116 PKKNFSIRGM
+2116 SIRGM

-2144 DRRES
+2144 DRRDSVE
-2149 IEMPVGGNRGTPIDV
+2149 IPVPGNRVAPIDV
-2164 DGAIPKKR
+2164 DVAIPKKR
-2172 DRDSNGNNAATTP
+2172 DRDRDSTGANIATTP

-2190 RMDDHK
+2190 RMDDGK
-2196 VPSEDSGAKR
+2196 VQYEDSASKR
-2206 KKEEDHGRDNNGVER
+2206 KKEEGYAREREGLER
-2221 DGHGSRR
+2221 DGHSSRR
-2228 TSLRE
+2228 TSMRE
-2233 SSKPEESRYSGNLR
+2233 TIKQEEPRQMGTPR
-2247 SSALANQ
+2247 SSNLANQ
-2254 HGNNSSS
+2254 GDDNKPSPQ
-2261 KIDHHDRTSRLGGRN
+2261 IDHDDRMARLGGRT
-2276 SHPSGRGG
+2276 SHNGGRVILD
-2284 SERDRSEKGNDGGG
+2284 RDRADRANDAG
-2298 RRKDRER
+2298 RRKERER
-2305 GSSRDRSKRHGRR
+2305 GNSRERAKRHNTRR